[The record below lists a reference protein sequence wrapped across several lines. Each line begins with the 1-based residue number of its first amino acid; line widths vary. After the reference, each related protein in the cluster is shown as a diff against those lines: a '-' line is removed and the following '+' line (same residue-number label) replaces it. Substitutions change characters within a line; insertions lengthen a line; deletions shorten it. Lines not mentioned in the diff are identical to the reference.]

1 MGYTAVTMEAVT
13 FDNIPW
19 RLEAGDVFRKIR
31 MDPADPEAGQVRRLI
46 DAAHAVGRPKALYRE
61 SYIEARTDDTV
72 TIDGLT
78 FTSRVLRVNTGYA
91 HRVFAYLATCGTE
104 LAAWARSLDDMLERY
119 WADGIMELALH
130 RALVFLNEQIARLV
144 PQTETAVMN
153 PGSLAD
159 WPVTQQRPLFDL
171 IGSAAGAIGVTLTD
185 SMLMIPAKSVS
196 GVRFPTEARFENCQL
211 CPRKDCPG
219 RRAEYD
225 NELYQLKYARH
236 DT

>member
-1 MGYTAVTMEAVT
+1 MDAVT

-19 RLEAGDVFRKIR
+19 RLEADDVFRKIR
-31 MDPADPEAGQVRRLI
+31 MDPADSEAGQVRRLI

-72 TIDGLT
+72 VIDGHT
-78 FTSRVLRVNTGYA
+78 FTSRILRVNTAQA
-91 HRVFAYLATCGTE
+91 HRVFAYLATCGAE
-104 LAAWARSLDDMLERY
+104 LAAWARSLDDMLVRF

-130 RALVFLNEQIARLV
+130 RALVFLNERIALLL
-144 PQTETAVMN
+144 PQTQTAVMN

-171 IGSAAGAIGVTLTD
+171 IGGAAGAIGVVLTD

-196 GVRFPTEARFENCQL
+196 GIRFPTEARFENCQL

-225 NELYQLKYARH
+225 KELYQQKYACQG
-236 DT
+236 T